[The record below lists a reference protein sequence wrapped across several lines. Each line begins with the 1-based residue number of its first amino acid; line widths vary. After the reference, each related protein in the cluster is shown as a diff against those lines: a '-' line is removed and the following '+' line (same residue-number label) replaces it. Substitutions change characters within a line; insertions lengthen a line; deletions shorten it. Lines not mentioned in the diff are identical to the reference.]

1 LVSLPGTSAGQ
12 TLILIGGL
20 LYGYQQGVLGQAL
33 VMPAFKEAFPH
44 LEESSTSLGWLT
56 SVLQL
61 GGWAGALLSGVLC
74 EVWSRKHAIMWGSV
88 WMILG
93 SYLAAGAAAQHDSYL
108 FAGRFFTGIGVGTLS
123 AIGPL
128 YNAELAPPEVRG
140 FLVSL
145 QQLTTTI
152 GILFAYWIAYGTNY
166 IGGTG
171 AGQSVWAWRIPL
183 IIQGVPAVVL
193 AVGVWF
199 MPYSPRL
206 LMKKGRENEALAT
219 LASLRG
225 LPTDHMLVQ
234 VEFLEIKSE
243 VIFERR
249 AFAKR
254 FPAMAAKNNSVIRR
268 ELAEYATIFRTKDSF
283 KRVALGCLVMFFQQ
297 WSGIDS
303 SKCHQHNIVKSHV
316 C

>member
-1 LVSLPGTSAGQ
+1 
-12 TLILIGGL
+12 
-20 LYGYQQGVLGQAL
+20 VLGQAL
-33 VMPAFKEAFPH
+33 VMPAFKEAFPGI
-44 LEESSTSLGWLT
+44 ESSSTATGWLT
-56 SVLQL
+56 SILQL
-61 GGWAGALLSGVLC
+61 GGWGGALLSGVLC
-74 EVWSRKHAIMWGSV
+74 EVWSRKHAIMWGSL

-93 SYLAAGAAAQHDSYL
+93 SYLAAGAHAQVDAYL
-108 FAGRFFTGIGVGTLS
+108 YAGRFFTGIGVGTLS

-166 IGGTG
+166 MGGTG
-171 AGQSVWAWRIPL
+171 AGQSEWAWRLPL

-219 LASLRG
+219 LSNLRG
-225 LPTDHMLVQ
+225 LPEDHILVQ
-234 VEFLEIKSE
+234 VEYLEIKSE
-243 VIFERR
+243 VEFERR

-254 FPAMAAKNNSVIRR
+254 FPEMAAKKPSIWRR
-268 ELAEYATIFRTKDSF
+268 EIAEYATIFRNKDSF
-283 KRVALGCLVMFFQQ
+283 KRVALGSLVMFFQQ

-303 SKCHQHNIVKSHV
+303 STYLFYCS
-316 C
+316 